1 MTINVNVPIYQE
13 FLEYLA
19 QIATPEQILAFELS
33 EAMQDHIED
42 LLDKNS
48 DNRLTPDERQELE
61 QIQQF
66 DRISYLLKARAAA
79 ALKSFGAINQLSNM

>member
-1 MTINVNVPIYQE
+1 MAINVNVPIYQE

-33 EAMQDHIED
+33 ETLQEHIED

-48 DNRLTPDERQELE
+48 ENRLTAQERQELE

-66 DRISYLLKARAAA
+66 DRISFLLKARAAA
-79 ALKSFGAINQLSNM
+79 ALKSA

>member
-19 QIATPEQILAFELS
+19 QIATPEQILAFKLS

-42 LLDKNS
+42 LLEKNS
-48 DNRLTPDERQELE
+48 EGHLTPEEHQELE

-66 DRISYLLKARAAA
+66 DRISFMLKARAAA
-79 ALKSFGAINQLSNM
+79 ALKSA

>member
-1 MTINVNVPIYQE
+1 MTININVLNYQE

-33 EAMQDHIED
+33 ATMQDHIED

-48 DNRLTPDERQELE
+48 ENRLTSEERQELE

-66 DRISYLLKARAAA
+66 DRISFMLKARAAA
-79 ALKSFGAINQLSNM
+79 ALKS

>member
-1 MTINVNVPIYQE
+1 MSFGEIVDMAINVNIPIYQE

-19 QIATPEQILAFELS
+19 KIATPEQILAFELS
-33 EAMQDHIED
+33 EATQEHIEE

-48 DNRLTPDERQELE
+48 ENRLTLEERQELE

-66 DRISYLLKARAAA
+66 DRISFMLKARAAA
-79 ALKSFGAINQLSNM
+79 SVKSK

>member
-1 MTINVNVPIYQE
+1 MTLNINVPVYQE

-33 EAMQDHIED
+33 DSMQEHIED
-42 LLDKNS
+42 LLEKNS
-48 DNRLTPDERQELE
+48 SGHLTADERQELE

-66 DRISYLLKARAAA
+66 DRISFMLKARAAA
-79 ALKSFGAINQLSNM
+79 ALKST

>member
-1 MTINVNVPIYQE
+1 MAINVNVPIYQE

-19 QIATPEQILAFELS
+19 QIATPEQILAFQLS
-33 EAMQDHIED
+33 DAMQEHIED

-48 DNRLTPDERQELE
+48 ENRLTPDERQELE

-66 DRISYLLKARAAA
+66 DRISFMLKARAAA
-79 ALKSFGAINQLSNM
+79 SVKSK

>member
-1 MTINVNVPIYQE
+1 MVWEVIDMTINVNVPIYQE

-33 EAMQDHIED
+33 EPMQEHIED

-48 DNRLTPDERQELE
+48 ENRLTDQERQELE

-66 DRISYLLKARAAA
+66 DRISFMLKARAAA
-79 ALKSFGAINQLSNM
+79 KP

>member
-19 QIATPEQILAFELS
+19 QIATPQQILAFELS
-33 EAMQDHIED
+33 EAMQEHIED
-42 LLDKNS
+42 LLEKNS
-48 DNRLTPDERQELE
+48 ENRLTHEERQELE

-66 DRISYLLKARAAA
+66 DRISFMLKARAAA
-79 ALKSFGAINQLSNM
+79 ALKSKSHV

>member
-1 MTINVNVPIYQE
+1 MTININVPVYQE

-33 EAMQDHIED
+33 DTMQEHIED
-42 LLDKNS
+42 LLEKNS
-48 DNRLTPDERQELE
+48 NGQLADDERQELE

-66 DRISYLLKARAAA
+66 DRISFMLKARAAA
-79 ALKSFGAINQLSNM
+79 ALKSA